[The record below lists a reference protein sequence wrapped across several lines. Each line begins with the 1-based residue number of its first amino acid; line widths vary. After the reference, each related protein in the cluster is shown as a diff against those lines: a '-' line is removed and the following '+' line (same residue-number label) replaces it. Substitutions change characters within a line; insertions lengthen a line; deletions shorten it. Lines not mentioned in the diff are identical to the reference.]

1 MQGPWVCWSIV
12 GYVAYL
18 GTCCPSPWPKPIMAC
33 TTLLP
38 PSFDELPTPSRL
50 RSGSQAARHLNE
62 RKRQSERRIADR
74 GKRRRRVNS
83 LGHRH
88 FLRLPTRSAASTLC
102 YDAFRTASDLP
113 LRAPEGA
120 SPRLGRTP
128 RLHAP
133 PCRRRP
139 GWSANRLR
147 LRIDAQRPVCRPRS
161 CCTHTLKAWPP
172 RAAVGPRPR
181 PLRSRVQMACLRL
194 RESSRQQTRASEET
208 MGETGGYKCEST
220 AATELLRSVL

>member
-50 RSGSQAARHLNE
+50 RSGSQAGRHLNE

-102 YDAFRTASDLP
+102 YDAFGTASDLP
-113 LRAPEGA
+113 GLPKA
-120 SPRLGRTP
+120 PRLGWEERRGSMRLPVAGGQAGAQIDLGCASTRRT
-128 RLHAP
+128 RCAGHAP
-133 PCRRRP
+133 VAHMRSERGRP
-139 GWSANRLR
+139 G
-147 LRIDAQRPVCRPRS
+147 
-161 CCTHTLKAWPP
+161 
-172 RAAVGPRPR
+172 
-181 PLRSRVQMACLRL
+181 PLSDHGHGRCVPESRWHV
-194 RESSRQQTRASEET
+194 SR
-208 MGETGGYKCEST
+208 
-220 AATELLRSVL
+220 